1 MKNIKA
7 QHVAS
12 QVKALFYDGNTP
24 IGQLA
29 DGREIVL
36 TKVQVKAI
44 MATAPQLGRLQTF
57 FPPL

>member
-36 TKVQVKAI
+36 TIVQVKAI
-44 MATAPQLGRLQTF
+44 MAKILA
-57 FPPL
+57 

>member
-1 MKNIKA
+1 MKNTKA

-12 QVKALFYDGNTP
+12 QVLALFYDGNTP

-36 TKVQVKAI
+36 TQAQVKAI
-44 MATAPQLGRLQTF
+44 MAKILA
-57 FPPL
+57 

>member
-12 QVKALFYDGNTP
+12 QVQALFYDGNTP

-36 TKVQVKAI
+36 TKAQVKAI
-44 MATAPQLGRLQTF
+44 MAKILA
-57 FPPL
+57 